1 MKEQRNTINKIIN
14 KLKRATTEE
23 EKIMLYTFFHD
34 DLLEALVDVHVL
46 LTNLIRLESATL
58 KDEDK
63 IIRIHYKNKC
73 EKENHES
80 SELLKNLEEKYK
92 LLANT
97 LNDEQMKML
106 DDFEDS
112 MIKMSGYDEK
122 QAVMDGCKLAFSS
135 IQSILKKWK
144 DFYYEKKS
152 MEEIL
157 NF

>member
-1 MKEQRNTINKIIN
+1 MKGYKTMKEQRNLINKLIN

-58 KDEDK
+58 RNEDEIIK
-63 IIRIHYKNKC
+63 IYYKNKIA
-73 EKENHES
+73 KEDNES
-80 SELLKNLEEKYK
+80 SELFKNLEEKYK

-97 LNDEQMKML
+97 LSDEQMEML

-112 MIKMSGYDEK
+112 MIKLSGYDEK
-122 QAVMDGCKLAFSS
+122 QAVIDGCKLAFSS
-135 IQSILKKWK
+135 TQSILKG
-144 DFYYEKKS
+144 
-152 MEEIL
+152 
-157 NF
+157 

>member
-1 MKEQRNTINKIIN
+1 MVKKIPHHGRMKGYKTMKEQRNLINKLIN

-58 KDEDK
+58 KDEDE
-63 IIRIHYKNKC
+63 IIKTYYKNKC

-80 SELLKNLEEKYK
+80 SELYKNLEEKYK

-97 LNDEQMKML
+97 LNDGQMEMH

-112 MIKMSGYDEK
+112 MIKLSGYDEK
-122 QAVMDGCKLAFSS
+122 QAVMDGCKMAFST
-135 IQSILKKWK
+135 IQSILKG
-144 DFYYEKKS
+144 
-152 MEEIL
+152 
-157 NF
+157 

>member
-1 MKEQRNTINKIIN
+1 MRGYKIMKEQRNLINKLIN

-58 KDEDK
+58 RNEDEIIKIYRKDK
-63 IIRIHYKNKC
+63 IAKKDHERTELYKNL
-73 EKENHES
+73 N
-80 SELLKNLEEKYK
+80 EKYK

-97 LNDEQMKML
+97 LNDEQIEML

-112 MIKMSGYDEK
+112 MIDLSEYDEK
-122 QAVMDGCKLAFSS
+122 QAVMDGCKLVFSS
-135 IQSILKKWK
+135 TQSIL
-144 DFYYEKKS
+144 EG
-152 MEEIL
+152 
-157 NF
+157 

>member
-1 MKEQRNTINKIIN
+1 MKGYKTMKEQRNTINKIIN

-23 EKIMLYTFFHD
+23 KKIMLYTFFHD

-58 KDEDK
+58 KDEDE

-73 EKENHES
+73 EKEDHES
-80 SELLKNLEEKYK
+80 SELFKNLEEKYK

-122 QAVMDGCKLAFSS
+122 QAVMDGCKMAFLSTQ
-135 IQSILKKWK
+135 IILKK
-144 DFYYEKKS
+144 
-152 MEEIL
+152 
-157 NF
+157 

>member
-1 MKEQRNTINKIIN
+1 MKEQRNLINKLIN

-58 KDEDK
+58 RNEDEIIK
-63 IIRIHYKNKC
+63 IYYKNKIA
-73 EKENHES
+73 KEDNES
-80 SELLKNLEEKYK
+80 SELFKNLEEKYK

-97 LNDEQMKML
+97 LSDEQMEML

-112 MIKMSGYDEK
+112 MIKLSGYDEK
-122 QAVMDGCKLAFSS
+122 QAVIDGCKLAFSS
-135 IQSILKKWK
+135 TQSILKG
-144 DFYYEKKS
+144 
-152 MEEIL
+152 
-157 NF
+157 